1 MPSIESNVI
10 KYPHYFKDVTN
21 LSEVDIY
28 QVCKLFDIK
37 DSSGCLQHAIKK
49 LLVSGNRGY
58 KDNLQDIK
66 EARDTLNRYL
76 EINQ

>member
-1 MPSIESNVI
+1 MPSVETNVV
-10 KYPHYFKDVTN
+10 KYPHYFKDV
-21 LSEVDIY
+21 EVLKEIDIY
-28 QVCKLFDIK
+28 QVCKLFNIQ

>member
-1 MPSIESNVI
+1 MSSVESNVI

-28 QVCKLFDIK
+28 QVCKLFNIQDP
-37 DSSGCLQHAIKK
+37 SGCLQHAIKK

>member
-1 MPSIESNVI
+1 MPSVETNVTN
-10 KYPHYFKDVTN
+10 YPHYFKDVST
-21 LSEVDIY
+21 LSDIDIY
-28 QVCKLFDIK
+28 QVCKLFDIQ

>member
-1 MPSIESNVI
+1 MSSVESNVI
-10 KYPHYFKDVTN
+10 KYPHYFKDVEF
-21 LSEVDIY
+21 LKEIDIY
-28 QVCKLFDIK
+28 QVCKLFNIQDP
-37 DSSGCLQHAIKK
+37 SGCLHHAIKK

>member
-1 MPSIESNVI
+1 MPSVETNVTN
-10 KYPHYFKDVTN
+10 YPHYFKDVSV
-21 LSEVDIY
+21 LSDIDIY
-28 QVCKLFDIK
+28 QVCKLFNIQ